1 MGWQCRPPVF
11 SSLPVQRNF
20 DLCRYLGTWYEIKW
34 YRNRPV
40 TDVWGDYAQ
49 LWDFKD
55 HSERY
60 LKVDGQARRP
70 NETNCFS
77 FGPWSVD
84 ASRGAKM
91 IVKTENNNK
100 GAPVNWPYYVLK
112 TDYYHYAL
120 VVYCTSDN
128 YRPNKP
134 CDKQL
139 ILIFSRQKT
148 LADKYL
154 KPLIKY
160 VNDYLCVSP
169 GQLQTT
175 IFQKNPCP
183 VL

>member
-84 ASRGAKM
+84 ASLNATQ
-91 IVKTENNNK
+91 IHDELT
-100 GAPVNWPYYVLK
+100 AAYVQG
-112 TDYYHYAL
+112 
-120 VVYCTSDN
+120 VVSYSAIAHWIDRFLSGRESLEDN
-128 YRPNKP
+128 PRNGRPITVIT
-134 CDKQL
+134 KQNIDAVQDL
-139 ILIFSRQKT
+139 
-148 LADKYL
+148 
-154 KPLIKY
+154 
-160 VNDYLCVSP
+160 VNDDPHISIGYV
-169 GQLQTT
+169 TT
-175 IFQKNPCP
+175 ISDR
-183 VL
+183 VII